1 MSHRCQFHLPNLRT
15 SSISVLWSSSDA
27 SSFIDR
33 ARWRDQISAN
43 INCHLQTHYSLCHH
57 FCFSILVVKV
67 EIKQSVYGGDLYL
80 CLNSS
85 NGAGVAGDP
94 RPEVS
99 TLLGHWTSDGRSFH
113 LTLVVDNNPGVVLQ
127 KIMNGQSWHKKK
139 LFMHQKLNTAIHFQI
154 LDFFDLLT
162 KKFEYDLAQALA
174 DVTWEIVLFQQLHI
188 LFQIYQSVYLY
199 LVQKQIFRAKLWRLY
214 VCGWILFDCRINAKL
229 MKTTSL
235 MTQT

>member
-15 SSISVLWSSSDA
+15 SSISVLWSSSEA
-27 SSFIDR
+27 SSFIDH
-33 ARWRDQISAN
+33 ARWCDQISAN

-113 LTLVVDNNPGVVLQ
+113 LTLVVDNNPGVILQ
-127 KIMNGQSWHKKK
+127 NIMNGQSWHKKK
-139 LFMHQKLNTAIHFQI
+139 LFMHQKLNTAKQFQI
-154 LDFFDLLT
+154 LFDLLT
-162 KKFEYDLAQALA
+162 VKFEYDLAQALA
-174 DVTWEIVLFQQLHI
+174 DVTSETVLF
-188 LFQIYQSVYLY
+188 
-199 LVQKQIFRAKLWRLY
+199 
-214 VCGWILFDCRINAKL
+214 
-229 MKTTSL
+229 
-235 MTQT
+235 